1 MYNFYL
7 EELKGFESRVCIR
20 FVCLFGCL
28 VGFFKQI
35 FIITVLFEETVT
47 NTAKPQVLETSSDW
61 GNDTGGD

>member
-7 EELKGFESRVCIR
+7 GELKGFESRVCIR
-20 FVCLFGCL
+20 FVCLFVWL
-28 VGFFKQI
+28 VFFKQI